1 MARTPLSSALVGALA
16 ALALGLVAA
25 GCSSDDAGGPPASGP
40 ATPTVAGG
48 KSPAYADY
56 VSAREAFT
64 RRSDD
69 EVLGATLEDAAWL
82 RFEGDAAT
90 VEKNHRA
97 YFEYGYTSFKVI
109 LRAKEYT
116 RPTEEVFVLQ
126 DSGGARVESKPLT
139 FQGSLQLVGDRWQFT
154 FDLSFKHAITRDTRW
169 IRLTRVKDGTAI
181 DWQFE

>member
-1 MARTPLSSALVGALA
+1 MARTPLTSGPLGALA
-16 ALALGLVAA
+16 IVALGLLAA
-25 GCSSDDAGGPPASGP
+25 GCSGDDATGPQASGP

-48 KSPAYADY
+48 AAPGYADY

-82 RFEGDAAT
+82 KFEGDADT
-90 VEKNHRA
+90 VERNHRA

-116 RPTEEVFVLQ
+116 RPTEEVFILQ
-126 DSGGARVESKPLT
+126 DDGGARVESKPLT
-139 FQGSLQLVGDRWQFT
+139 FQGNLQLVGDRWQFT
-154 FDLSFKHAITRDTRW
+154 FDLSFKHSITRDTRW
-169 IRLTRVKDGTAI
+169 VRLTRVKDGTAI